1 MISGGAANTPAL
13 LRGTQ
18 PRTPLKELPLR
29 IPKNLLLKSQIL

>member
-13 LRGTQ
+13 LRTQ